1 MKLENLPR
9 IAQNQYSNYLA
20 LGALEFVCHLQTNS
34 FEGFEFIKYANEG
47 RLEDL
52 ASGIDCGSNA
62 QKRMAKFYFKAKE
75 LFFDF
80 PNGSSHKTEGGI
92 SFSEDLNALFNV
104 FVTMCALTLPIEKII
119 DGFVYSCAVSP
130 KAADVAT
137 MEGYLSEVCCK
148 NKSEESIISARETCT
163 EQGMHMCDECAE
175 GYECKYYEAPECEN
189 KYNQKD
195 CSNYL
200 DCAVF
205 IAAIE
210 LYYNCTKGGI
220 NGSKLMYEIAGRI
233 VSSIVE
239 ENCCNYKPQGY
250 EKYDENELAKEVLS
264 EIKEQLSY
272 RWESIGKRNSTV
284 FHPYFYDYK
293 SEVPLEDYIDVPKDL
308 IDHHN
313 DPKNNLHP
321 KWQMIKL
328 FDLNKKQFNAIT
340 YLAKS
345 SGYDYETQMFLY
357 QMLKEFIMESVD

>member
-1 MKLENLPR
+1 MKIENLPL

-20 LGALEFVCHLQTNS
+20 LGALEFIFHLQNKS
-34 FEGFEFIKYANEG
+34 YEGFKFIKYANEE
-47 RLEDL
+47 RLKDL
-52 ASGIDCGSNA
+52 TSETGCGTDA
-62 QKRMAKFYFKAKE
+62 KKRMAKLYFKAKE
-75 LFFDF
+75 MLSDF
-80 PNGSSHKTEGGI
+80 PNGSPYKTEGGI
-92 SFSEDLNALFNV
+92 SYSENLNALFNV
-104 FVTMCALTLPIEKII
+104 FVTMCTLTLPIEKII
-119 DGFVYSCAVSP
+119 EGFVYSCAVSP

-148 NKSEESIISARETCT
+148 NKSEESIIAARETCT

-189 KYNQKD
+189 KYNQED
-195 CSNYL
+195 CNNYL

-210 LYYNCTKGGI
+210 LYYNCTKDGI
-220 NGSKLMYEIAGRI
+220 NGSKFVHEIAYRI

-239 ENCCNYKPQGY
+239 DDCCNYKPQGCK
-250 EKYDENELAKEVLS
+250 KYDENELTKKVLS
-264 EIKEQLSY
+264 EIREQLSY
-272 RWESIGKRNSTV
+272 RWESIEKRNGTV

-293 SEVPLEDYIDVPKDL
+293 SEEPLEDYIDVPKDL

-313 DPKNNLHP
+313 DPENNLNS
-321 KWQMIKL
+321 KWQIIKL

-345 SGYDYETQMFLY
+345 SGLDDETQMFLF
-357 QMLKEFIMESVD
+357 QMIKEFITESVD